1 MNKQI
6 AIQNAIE
13 DVNLAFKQL
22 EFAIK
27 LMCYCENNDLD
38 KSKFDGDITLKF
50 RKENKVFSD
59 NSFAT
64 YEEIIKH
71 SQINVGICFG
81 ASAIALDAAFEAAGF
96 SCKKR
101 PLDNIRSIVY
111 MIRCAFAHN
120 IADPKWE
127 VKGDFLK
134 QISLVLEEETI
145 LIDLNQLNGRSFRY
159 DDVGDLPNWYRI
171 KNASL
176 DIIKELQKHNAEL
189 KKKI

>member
-1 MNKQI
+1 MPIK
-6 AIQNAIE
+6 NALE
-13 DVNLAFKQL
+13 DVELSFKQL

-38 KSKFDGDITLKF
+38 KSRFDGDVTIKF
-50 RKENKVFSD
+50 KNENKVFPD
-59 NSFAT
+59 NSFST

-96 SCKKR
+96 NCKKR
-101 PLDNIRSIVY
+101 PLDDIRSIVY

-127 VKGDFLK
+127 VKGDFLR
-134 QISLVLEEETI
+134 QINLTLEGKMT
-145 LIDLNQLNGRSFRY
+145 LIDLTQLNGRPFRY

-171 KNASL
+171 KKASL
-176 DIIKELQKHNAEL
+176 DIIEGSIKHNAGR